1 MKTISMGT
9 DHAGYE
15 LKEFLKEKLT
25 GIGHTVT
32 DCGASLYEEMDDYP
46 DFIKPAA
53 QMVADKKA
61 DLSVIIGGSGQGEA
75 IVANR
80 ICGVRAIVY
89 NSENL
94 KLITL
99 AREHN
104 DANAI
109 SIGSRFVSKEH
120 ALSAV
125 ELFISTNFTN
135 EERHERR
142 IKKIDQ

>member
-15 LKEFLKEKLT
+15 LKEFLKEKIT
-25 GIGHTVT
+25 DIGHTVT
-32 DCGASLYEEMDDYP
+32 DCGAHSYEETDDYP
-46 DFIKPAA
+46 DFIRPAA
-53 QMVADKKA
+53 QMVADKKV
-61 DLSVIIGGSGQGEA
+61 DLSIIIGGSGQGEA

-80 ICGVRAIVY
+80 IRGVRAVVY
-89 NSENL
+89 NSENF

-99 AREHN
+99 SREHN
-104 DANAI
+104 DANII

-120 ALSAV
+120 ALSAI
-125 ELFISTNFTN
+125 ELFISTNFTK

-142 IKKIDQ
+142 IKKID